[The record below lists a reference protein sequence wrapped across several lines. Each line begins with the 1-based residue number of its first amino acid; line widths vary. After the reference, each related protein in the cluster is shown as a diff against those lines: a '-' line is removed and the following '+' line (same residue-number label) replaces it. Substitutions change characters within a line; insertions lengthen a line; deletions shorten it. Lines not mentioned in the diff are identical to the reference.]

1 MFQEEL
7 QRRGREG
14 EGLFYQ
20 VEVILSSVR
29 HFGEEKEG
37 EEVGEGGGE
46 GEKGEVGGGEEEEVV
61 GGGEEE
67 KGEVEGGGEEEV

>member
-29 HFGEEKEG
+29 HFGEEEEEG
-37 EEVGEGGGE
+37 EEVGGGEGE
-46 GEKGEVGGGEEEEVV
+46 GEKGEVGGGEEEE
-61 GGGEEE
+61 
-67 KGEVEGGGEEEV
+67 EVEGVEV

>member
-29 HFGEEKEG
+29 HFGEEEEG
-37 EEVGEGGGE
+37 EEVGGEE
-46 GEKGEVGGGEEEEVV
+46 GEKGEVGGGEEEE
-61 GGGEEE
+61 
-67 KGEVEGGGEEEV
+67 EV